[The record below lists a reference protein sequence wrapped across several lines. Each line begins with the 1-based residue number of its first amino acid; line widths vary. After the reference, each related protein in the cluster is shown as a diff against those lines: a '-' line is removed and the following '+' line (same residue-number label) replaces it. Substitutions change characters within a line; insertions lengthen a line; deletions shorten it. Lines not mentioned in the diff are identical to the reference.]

1 MCDIRAARATSPV
14 TAALAGMLLGFA
26 GLQNKLLAPEPSYWL
41 RGFYLGVCQLVSVL
55 GVF

>member
-41 RGFYLGVCQLVSVL
+41 RGFYLGVCQLASVL